1 MQSIPSEKLALGV
14 TRAHIGGVD
23 LFTATPNLGAQ
34 PMTTEKKAK
43 PEAAKSD
50 YVPTPKERAIVEKLR
65 SRDHAADLTPRL
77 KFEGNALSF
86 NHPEQGYGLLLLR
99 EALGSADADFVVGL
113 LGQLASALPKHFGSV
128 ETQINFM
135 LSVVKSIRPRD
146 QVEAMLA
153 AQMAII
159 HASIVT
165 LGRRLML
172 ADAIP
177 QQDSAERALNK
188 LARTFATQIEALERY
203 RSTSEQRVAL
213 PAPSSSEAETPS
225 AAARIPHDGPDQ
237 PAPGATGQVKQ
248 PSSSDQVPTH
258 LSEIASAPETPA
270 PVVPMKRTAG
280 GR

>member
-50 YVPTPKERAIVEKLR
+50 YVPTPKERAIVDDAAHLAPEKGKEILIN
-65 SRDHAADLTPRL
+65 HHDLV
-77 KFEGNALSF
+77 
-86 NHPEQGYGLLLLR
+86 LLQ
-99 EALGSADADFVVGL
+99 EALGSADADFVLGL
-113 LGQLASALPKHFGSV
+113 LDQLANVLPKHFGSV
-128 ETQINFM
+128 ETQVNFM

-159 HASIVT
+159 HASIVA
-165 LGRRLML
+165 LGQRLMC
-172 ADAIP
+172 ADLVP